1 MDLVTS
7 FFHLLSDYCVCF
19 DDGMITWDGHHH
31 AATGLHVDNEKVPEL
46 TEFATQGGFDDL
58 NDYLNCFVDGF
69 LNNLVEA
76 DEDLIVPRSA
86 IHEALYPMLREG
98 DLTGLVLVNFCGCN
112 KALVIDNPAPDA
124 YCVMYDTR
132 IVRGI
137 PQFFNLV
144 TRMLWDMRQGLRSQ
158 QDVSFK
164 VTFVAAKNVDLSKLV
179 VDNVTDVPGVQEKPG
194 TKMVYSAPAIQ
205 LDTSASDGCG
215 AASAPAGGER
225 PVNAGGDR
233 KVAASES
240 DRVWGNAFSVALPDG
255 WIDDSDPSQK
265 DTFVLSPASS
275 NRHMEGAQ
283 VLYSW
288 RPETPEEMRT
298 MDQLEVRRAV
308 IRTTHFPPMNN
319 MVPRGLEYHEVQ
331 GDGCIVAVVQV
342 GVGLPG
348 MDTGIGLEFYVYPLY
363 RDNDCMRV
371 TFYSW
376 DRDRVDEA
384 RAFVDGLA
392 STVRLNKVE
401 PLSWDIAF
409 KKCFETKVEPE
420 EFRELAV
427 QGVSLLISIR
437 QGVYTSA
444 AYEAS
449 LVVGNTKL
457 DQENAGLKALAQLHA
472 DSECYL
478 DRILDAVDAQERLY
492 GKESSVYQDIRSA
505 AANVIDVAL
514 LRPSNCDLEDG
525 RNAEAILAPSEHMRE
540 IRARIGLDPVPAPV
554 VSEKKAA
561 PAKKAAAPSKE
572 KKVAPEKKASKKKAA
587 TPAKK
592 KAAAPEKKNDVLAE
606 KKKAED
612 EKPQPFQP
620 KSWAEDETRD
630 KVYALSDRCLADQDE
645 LDQAEAEKAKLQR
658 KLDSITK
665 ALAEAISKYDHFRDL
680 ECKREQLTEQRNN
693 LDDEVS
699 SCEKELQS
707 FGLFDISNKRQAKK
721 KLTELAERIEKLD
734 SRLKSIG
741 IDLLEGSSEPAKVE
755 VDKLQ
760 QQENDAQLALK
771 EAEANFEQKE
781 ATWKEDRAELEAFCA
796 SVPDNPKMDRFCW
809 DADWRIEQ
817 ARDRRERAEY
827 QQKMRRL
834 AKEFAQTVEVGEEF
848 GVRDMVDAIDGIDS
862 ISTASIIVQKY
873 YDKTHSVK
881 RVAPLY
887 NLPAYVFTD
896 KRFMDLLDD

>member
-98 DLTGLVLVNFCGCN
+98 DLTGLVLADFCGCN

-132 IVRGI
+132 IARGI

-158 QDVSFK
+158 QGASFK
-164 VTFVAAKNVDLSKLV
+164 VTFVAARNVDLSMLV
-179 VDNVTDVPGVQEKPG
+179 VGNVTDVPGVQEKPA
-194 TKMVYSAPAIQ
+194 TMMVYSAPAIQ
-205 LDTSASDGCG
+205 LDTRNGSELVSA
-215 AASAPAGGER
+215 
-225 PVNAGGDR
+225 
-233 KVAASES
+233 
-240 DRVWGNAFSVALPDG
+240 SVALENDG
-255 WIDDSDPSQK
+255 DAPGNKS
-265 DTFVLSPASS
+265 
-275 NRHMEGAQ
+275 EGA
-283 VLYSW
+283 
-288 RPETPEEMRT
+288 
-298 MDQLEVRRAV
+298 
-308 IRTTHFPPMNN
+308 
-319 MVPRGLEYHEVQ
+319 G
-331 GDGCIVAVVQV
+331 
-342 GVGLPG
+342 
-348 MDTGIGLEFYVYPLY
+348 
-363 RDNDCMRV
+363 
-371 TFYSW
+371 
-376 DRDRVDEA
+376 
-384 RAFVDGLA
+384 
-392 STVRLNKVE
+392 
-401 PLSWDIAF
+401 
-409 KKCFETKVEPE
+409 
-420 EFRELAV
+420 
-427 QGVSLLISIR
+427 
-437 QGVYTSA
+437 
-444 AYEAS
+444 
-449 LVVGNTKL
+449 
-457 DQENAGLKALAQLHA
+457 
-472 DSECYL
+472 
-478 DRILDAVDAQERLY
+478 
-492 GKESSVYQDIRSA
+492 
-505 AANVIDVAL
+505 
-514 LRPSNCDLEDG
+514 
-525 RNAEAILAPSEHMRE
+525 
-540 IRARIGLDPVPAPV
+540 
-554 VSEKKAA
+554 
-561 PAKKAAAPSKE
+561 
-572 KKVAPEKKASKKKAA
+572 
-587 TPAKK
+587 
-592 KAAAPEKKNDVLAE
+592 
-606 KKKAED
+606 

-630 KVYALSDRCLADQDE
+630 RVYALADRCLADRDE

-665 ALAEAISKYDHFRDL
+665 ALAEATSKYDHFRDL
-680 ECKREQLTEQRNN
+680 ERKRELLTEQRNN
-693 LDDEVS
+693 LDNEVS

-721 KLTELAERIEKLD
+721 KLSELAERIEKLD
-734 SRLKSIG
+734 SRLKAIG
-741 IDLLEGSSEPAKVE
+741 VDLFEGSSELSKVE

-781 ATWKEDRAELEAFCA
+781 ATWKEDKAELEAFCA

-809 DADWRIEQ
+809 DADWRIKQ

-827 QQKMRRL
+827 QQKKRRF

-848 GVRDMVDAIDGIDS
+848 GVRDMVDAVDGLDS
-862 ISTASIIVQKY
+862 ITMAATIIEEY
-873 YDKTHSVK
+873 YKKTHSVK

-896 KRFMDLLDD
+896 KKFMDLLDD

>member
-98 DLTGLVLVNFCGCN
+98 DLTGLVLADFCGCN

-132 IVRGI
+132 IARGI

-158 QDVSFK
+158 QGASFK
-164 VTFVAAKNVDLSKLV
+164 VTFVAARNVDLSMLV
-179 VDNVTDVPGVQEKPG
+179 VDDVTDVPGVQEKPA
-194 TKMVYSAPAIQ
+194 TMMVYSAPAIQ

-225 PVNAGGDR
+225 PGNAGGNR
-233 KVAASES
+233 KVAASEG

-255 WIDDSDPSQK
+255 WIVDSDPSQK

-275 NRHMEGAQ
+275 NRRMEGAQ

-288 RPETPEEMRT
+288 RPETPEEMRS

-348 MDTGIGLEFYVYPLY
+348 MDTGIGLEFDVYPLY

-384 RAFVDGLA
+384 RTFVDGLA

-420 EFRELAV
+420 EFRELAF
-427 QGVSLLISIR
+427 QGVSLLITIR
-437 QGVYTSA
+437 QKVYTSA
-444 AYEAS
+444 AYETS

-457 DQENAGLKALAQLHA
+457 DQENAGLKALAQLHV
-472 DSECYL
+472 DSERYL

-514 LRPSNCDLEDG
+514 LRASNCDLEDG

-540 IRARIGLDPVPAPV
+540 IRARIGLDPAPAP
-554 VSEKKAA
+554 
-561 PAKKAAAPSKE
+561 
-572 KKVAPEKKASKKKAA
+572 VAPEKKASPEKKAA
-587 TPAKK
+587 APAKEK
-592 KAAAPEKKNDVLAE
+592 KVAEPAKDEKAAAPEKKNDVVIE

-630 KVYALSDRCLADQDE
+630 RVYALSDRCLADQDE

-665 ALAEAISKYDHFRDL
+665 ALAEATSKYDHFRDL
-680 ECKREQLTEQRNN
+680 ERKREQLTEQRNN
-693 LDDEVS
+693 LDNEVS

-707 FGLFDISNKRQAKK
+707 FGLFDISNKRQVKK
-721 KLTELAERIEKLD
+721 KLSELAGRIEKVD
-734 SRLKSIG
+734 SRLKAIG
-741 IDLLEGSSEPAKVE
+741 VDLFEGSSELSKVE

-781 ATWKEDRAELEAFCA
+781 ATWKEDKAELEAFCA

-809 DADWRIEQ
+809 DADWRIKQ

-827 QQKMRRL
+827 QQKKRRF

-848 GVRDMVDAIDGIDS
+848 GVRDMVDAVDGLDS
-862 ISTASIIVQKY
+862 ITMAATIIEEY
-873 YDKTHSVK
+873 YKKTHSVK

>member
-7 FFHLLSDYCVCF
+7 FFHLLSDYYACF

-86 IHEALYPMLREG
+86 IHEALYPMLQEG
-98 DLTGLVLVNFCGCN
+98 DLTGLVLANFCGCN
-112 KALVIDNPAPDA
+112 KALVIDNPEPDA

-132 IVRGI
+132 IARGI

-164 VTFVAAKNVDLSKLV
+164 VTFVAAKNVDLSMLV
-179 VDNVTDVPGVQEKPG
+179 VDDVTDVVGAQENPG
-194 TKMVYSAPAIQ
+194 TTMVYSAPAIQ
-205 LDTSASDGCG
+205 LDTSASDGYG

-233 KVAASES
+233 KVAASDG

-255 WIDDSDPSQK
+255 WIVDSDPSQK

-288 RPETPEEMRT
+288 RPETPEEMRS

-308 IRTTHFPPMNN
+308 VRTTHFPPMNN

-384 RAFVDGLA
+384 RAFVDALA

-409 KKCFETKVEPE
+409 KKCFETKVDPE

-437 QGVYTSA
+437 QRVYTSA
-444 AYEAS
+444 AYETS

-472 DSECYL
+472 DSERYL

-492 GKESSVYQDIRSA
+492 GKESSVYQDIRSV

-525 RNAEAILAPSEHMRE
+525 RNAEALLAPSEHMRE

-554 VSEKKAA
+554 VPEKKA
-561 PAKKAAAPSKE
+561 PEKKAAAPVE
-572 KKVAPEKKASKKKAA
+572 EKKAPEPAKEEKAA
-587 TPAKK
+587 V
-592 KAAAPEKKNDVLAE
+592 PEKKNDVVIE
-606 KKKAED
+606 KKKADD
-612 EKPQPFQP
+612 EKPQAFQP

-630 KVYALSDRCLADQDE
+630 RVYALADRCLTDQDE

-665 ALAEAISKYDHFRDL
+665 ALAEATSKYDHFRDL
-680 ECKREQLTEQRNN
+680 ERKREQLTELRNN
-693 LDDEVS
+693 LDNEVAS
-699 SCEKELQS
+699 REKELQS
-707 FGLFDISNKRQAKK
+707 FGLLDISNKRQVKK
-721 KLTELAERIEKLD
+721 KLSELAERIEKLD

-741 IDLLEGSSEPAKVE
+741 TDLLEGSSEPAKVE

-781 ATWKEDRAELEAFCA
+781 ATWKEGKAELEAFCA

-827 QQKMRRL
+827 QQKKGVLQNSLHKQSKLAKNLVCEIWLTRSTEWTRSQWLRLLLKNTTRRL
-834 AKEFAQTVEVGEEF
+834 IQ
-848 GVRDMVDAIDGIDS
+848 
-862 ISTASIIVQKY
+862 
-873 YDKTHSVK
+873 
-881 RVAPLY
+881 
-887 NLPAYVFTD
+887 
-896 KRFMDLLDD
+896 